1 MLRSVGRKDMVFL
14 FDHVGKVV
22 DWDTFEGAVK
32 KIKGAM
38 VKQTNQAMINYKLF
52 TRMAQEEELF
62 SAWWT
67 TIKEQA
73 E

>member
-1 MLRSVGRKDMVFL
+1 MLRSVGGKDMVFL
-14 FDHVGKVV
+14 FDNMGKVE

-32 KIKGAM
+32 KIKDAM

-52 TRMAQEEELF
+52 TGMAQEGQPF

>member
-1 MLRSVGRKDMVFL
+1 MLRSVGGKVMVFL
-14 FDHVGKVV
+14 FDYVGKVE

-32 KIKGAM
+32 KIKDAM

-52 TRMAQEEELF
+52 TRMAQEGEPF